1 MHSQNLI
8 NIIADQLPEL
18 NKSESKVARVI
29 LADPDRAT
37 SSSIAPHW
45 LKPPGLVNPV

>member
-8 NIIADQLPEL
+8 NIISDELPNL

-29 LADPDRAT
+29 LADPD
-37 SSSIAPHW
+37 SGDSIEHCYI
-45 LKPPGLVNPV
+45 GQGRRGQ